1 MSLVGKSKAN
11 YTDCMLLGR
20 GSTLRSKQK
29 MFPHPVSKRNM
40 YPDNYSLTAVPTQE
54 NTRIYAL
61 TPHSNTDTLSVK
73 PDIKV
78 TAT

>member
-1 MSLVGKSKAN
+1 
-11 YTDCMLLGR
+11 
-20 GSTLRSKQK
+20 
-29 MFPHPVSKRNM
+29 M

-61 TPHSNTDTLSVK
+61 TPHSNKDTLSVK

-78 TAT
+78 TATWNYHLVKIFQI